1 MDRRAAAAR
10 GRGRA
15 RRRAACWPG
24 GRRTSDR
31 RGRADEDTGARAR
44 PAHRADRRG
53 RAAPTR
59 ARAVPS
65 AAPGG
70 RADRSGARR
79 SRAPRRRRRPR
90 AARASRDSS
99 RRRGRGRR
107 RRPSARSAGAERRA
121 RRRRRRAPRMARGR
135 SPRWN
140 IARRRPRRR
149 CTMDAT
155 PRGGWIHASDGAG
168 AGPGRDGGGLCDG
181 RDDAVGV
188 GHDIDAGQRA
198 LVQAQLAGGA
208 GEEWRPAP
216 AARVRREHLRR
227 GSRQSAIAGPGA
239 RQLGRRRGSARRMA
253 PGRRARLRPRILR
266 GPEDAEGGPLPRDGV
281 VVRTHPGPRRRLG
294 HPAVTRLDE
303 TARGVFPISATPFSP
318 DGALDLESLDRLV
331 DFYLARRVHGLTLLG
346 IMGEAPKLT
355 PEESRAVVRR
365 ALARVAGRVPVVVG
379 VSSANLLALA
389 ALAND
394 AMAAGAAG
402 VMVAPTPGIAGDDA
416 LVDYM
421 ASVFAAL
428 DPATPVVY
436 QDYPQSTGVPLTV
449 EAFPRL
455 VMLKHEDC
463 PGLTK
468 LGRIRAEA
476 ARTGRRRVS
485 VLVGNNAIYYP
496 QELARG
502 ADGAMTGFS
511 YPEMLVEVYERFA
524 AGGAEG
530 AEDVFD
536 VYLPLLR
543 YEAQPGTGLAV
554 RKELLFR
561 RGALASPAVRT
572 PGLTLTAEDHR
583 EIDGLVARLERRLK
597 G

>member
-44 PAHRADRRG
+44 PARRAGRRG

-135 SPRWN
+135 SPRWS

-227 GSRQSAIAGPGA
+227 GSRQSAIAVPGA

-294 HPAVTRLDE
+294 HPAVTSLDE
-303 TARGVFPISATPFSP
+303 TARGVFPISATPF
-318 DGALDLESLDRLV
+318 
-331 DFYLARRVHGLTLLG
+331 
-346 IMGEAPKLT
+346 
-355 PEESRAVVRR
+355 
-365 ALARVAGRVPVVVG
+365 
-379 VSSANLLALA
+379 
-389 ALAND
+389 
-394 AMAAGAAG
+394 
-402 VMVAPTPGIAGDDA
+402 IAGDDA

-436 QDYPQSTGVPLTV
+436 QDYPQSTGLPLTV
-449 EAFPRL
+449 EAFQRMVDAFPRL

-524 AGGAEG
+524 AGDAEG